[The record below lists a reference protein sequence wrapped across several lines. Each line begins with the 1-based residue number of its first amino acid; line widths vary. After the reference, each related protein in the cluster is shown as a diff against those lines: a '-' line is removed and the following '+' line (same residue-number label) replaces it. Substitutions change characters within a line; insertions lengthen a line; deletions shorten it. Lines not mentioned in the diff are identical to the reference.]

1 MNPLYNKGSTRCKE
15 TTWKIYPISFLP
27 HARAFILRIKMY
39 KSIVTN
45 NEKVMKKILI
55 ILAVVSL
62 TGCKTEYIYLTV
74 FPVKGVTEITDTI
87 YVASDNRFKM
97 DFQKADSIFSV
108 IEKASDDAMK
118 SAILKFKR

>member
-1 MNPLYNKGSTRCKE
+1 MLQLEEEGGNIEDKKLTYNNK
-15 TTWKIYPISFLP
+15 
-27 HARAFILRIKMY
+27 
-39 KSIVTN
+39 
-45 NEKVMKKILI
+45 I

>member
-1 MNPLYNKGSTRCKE
+1 MLQLEEEGGNIEDKKLTYNI
-15 TTWKIYPISFLP
+15 KI
-27 HARAFILRIKMY
+27 
-39 KSIVTN
+39 
-45 NEKVMKKILI
+45 MKKILI

>member
-1 MNPLYNKGSTRCKE
+1 MLQLEEEGSNIEDKKLTYN
-15 TTWKIYPISFLP
+15 
-27 HARAFILRIKMY
+27 
-39 KSIVTN
+39 N
-45 NEKVMKKILI
+45 KVMKKILI

-97 DFQKADSIFSV
+97 DFEKADSIFSV